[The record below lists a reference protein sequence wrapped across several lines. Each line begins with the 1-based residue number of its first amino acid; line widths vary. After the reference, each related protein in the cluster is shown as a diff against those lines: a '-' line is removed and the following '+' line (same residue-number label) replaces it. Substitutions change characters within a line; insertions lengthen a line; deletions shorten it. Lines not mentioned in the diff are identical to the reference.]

1 MFGLGT
7 FEISMIIIPIVCA
20 ILGYRLAKARNR
32 EAGIWAV
39 VCFLLPNIS
48 YCFAVSRA
56 VAKKE
61 LKQIKPVLT
70 AIAK

>member
-7 FEISMIIIPIVCA
+7 FEISMLIIPIVCA

-39 VCFLLPNIS
+39 LCFLLPILIIILLCLSPLPPKN
-48 YCFAVSRA
+48 
-56 VAKKE
+56 AK
-61 LKQIKPVLT
+61 
-70 AIAK
+70 